1 MIIPSGCMK
10 SKHYFF
16 LILFVLLI
24 PNGLFAAE
32 FQALVGIPGL
42 TDMTG
47 PGSLNQYINALY
59 RLSISIAALLAVIKI
74 VAAGAKY
81 MLSDIITHK
90 EDAKKD
96 IQGAL
101 IGLLIVIGAIVILNT
116 INSDLTN
123 LNLAV
128 PVQQITQGEA
138 LEKALYDAVTA
149 DCDRPGRSSQCETL
163 TCEGWVFNKV
173 ETRPGED
180 IIQAC
185 RRVCLTDLHGA
196 YDPKLYSPSSATCR
210 YDPLIAKKCD
220 ANNSDACCEK
230 IQKGTWYP
238 GHNQCLTTTNQFDKV
253 TCGFGTLSNNPTI
266 CSDVRAACIASK
278 NTVISQSEIPGDAV
292 TEISILCTDNTQA
305 VVNEQN
311 DSAETACADKGWRW
325 VTALNICEDPNE
337 VISTGL

>member
-1 MIIPSGCMK
+1 MK

-116 INSDLTN
+116 VNSDLTN
-123 LNLAV
+123 LNLG
-128 PVQQITQGEA
+128 I
-138 LEKALYDAVTA
+138 EKAIIEQGITIEEMIKRQQNALADRATA
-149 DCDRPGRSSQCETL
+149 MGSRLVIGQCESAWGINGFDML
-163 TCEGWVFNKV
+163 
-173 ETRPGED
+173 PGENEE
-180 IIQAC
+180 QAC
-185 RRVCLTDLHGA
+185 RRVCTGPTLEGRFIDNTVGFSDQCEYIEA
-196 YDPKLYSPSSATCR
+196 VA
-210 YDPLIAKKCD
+210 AKCD
-220 ANNSDACCEK
+220 PNSNRTCCE
-230 IQKGTWYP
+230 GVRNDVWYP
-238 GHNQCLTTTNQFDKV
+238 GHNQCLTDTNVFNQVNCTFV
-253 TCGFGTLSNNPTI
+253 PSRPGSPGTGSN
-266 CSDVRAACIASK
+266 CSAQIAACTAAATG
-278 NTVISQSEIPGDAV
+278 NRVISQREG
-292 TEISILCTDNTQA
+292 SILCSNTAQIQ
-305 VVNEQN
+305 VNQEN
-311 DSAETACADKGWRW
+311 NASKIACE
-325 VTALNICEDPNE
+325 ALGRIWSNNTCQPNTSE
-337 VISTGL
+337 EPVLPIGN